1 MNIFQSFT
9 LKKFNYSCK
18 DNIVN
23 FSKFLKYRDN
33 DGWYRLKLTSDQTL
47 LLKDLAVKHEDNTY
61 PNYLVYTNTSKL
73 TIILATYALWS
84 IIYKNNIQV
93 CYFAKTLTEG
103 AEFLYTVKMLY
114 ESLPEI
120 VKPKINSSNEYCFKL
135 DNLSHI
141 RLATTADSVRG
152 QHMNI
157 VIFDYFDRYSEKQKA
172 DAVYSIAPTVY
183 SASQTSHQ
191 LIFSAQSASV
201 KWVTDMYTMCGNK
214 KNNDILCNLA
224 AEFEILAM
232 QEKSTDE

>member
-9 LKKFNYSCK
+9 LKKFNNSCK
-18 DNIVN
+18 DNIIN

-33 DGWYRLKLTSDQTL
+33 DGWYRLKLTVDQTL

-61 PNYLVYTNTSKL
+61 PNYLVYTNTNKL

-114 ESLPEI
+114 ESLPEL
-120 VKPKINSSNEYCFKL
+120 VKPKLNSSNEYSFKL
-135 DNLSHI
+135 DNLSSI
-141 RLATTADSVRG
+141 KLATTADSMRC
-152 QHMNI
+152 QQMNI
-157 VIFDYFDRYSEKQKA
+157 VIFDYFDRYTEKQKS

-183 SASQTSHQ
+183 SASHTSHQ

-201 KWVTDMYTMCGNK
+201 KWVTDMYAMCGHE
-214 KNNDILCNLA
+214 KNNDTLIELA

-232 QEKSTDE
+232 QEKSTDK